1 MIAAQDLSITVG
13 ARVLLEPVSFR
24 IERGQKI
31 GLVGLNG
38 AGKST
43 LVSVLSRDPAPGVEV
58 TGSVETPMQLGL
70 IQQTPP
76 RAGSGRFPTIRSH
89 LLAARGLDALEAA
102 MEDALHTMSDDPSE
116 EHVSAY
122 SAAEETYRH
131 SDGYE
136 AEARIKKLMAG
147 VGLGD
152 IPVESELAALS
163 GGQRRRVELVR
174 ALFAPTDALILDEPT
189 NHLDKSSKVW
199 LMDELAQ
206 YDGALL
212 IVSHDLALLDRAITR
227 IFHLEH
233 GRLTQYKGN
242 YTQYQTVRAQDEN
255 RMEKTAR
262 LQQRE
267 MHRLSQLAEVMRHQS
282 AKRARTA
289 HAIDARVERMKQQG
303 PEAPVRKRTPP
314 VYHLPDPPQSG
325 IEVLALD
332 DVWKGYGD
340 LIVISELSLRLAR
353 GERLV
358 IIGVNGAGKSTLVRL
373 ITGADV
379 PDVGEVRLDRMARVG
394 WYAQEQENLR
404 MEIPAYENVGGS
416 ALSVQE
422 RRRLM
427 GAFGITGDTG
437 VQRTSTLSGGERTK
451 LSFAQLTS
459 GEFNLLVLDEPT
471 NNLDPASRDAAGGAF
486 GKWKG
491 TLIVVSH
498 DREFVKAIHPTHALI
513 LPEGTMAYWKDD
525 FLDLVEERHTVKRG
539 KGQKG

>member
-1 MIAAQDLSITVG
+1 MIGAQDIGITVG

-43 LVSVLSRDPAPGVEV
+43 LVSVLSRDPAPGVQV
-58 TGSVETPMQLGL
+58 TGTVVLPDRLGI

-76 RAGSGRFPTIRSH
+76 KEGSGRFPTIRSH
-89 LLAARGLDALEAA
+89 LLAARGLDALEAD
-102 MEDALHTMSDDPSE
+102 MEEALHIMSGDPSE
-116 EHVSAY
+116 EHVALY

-131 SDGYE
+131 RDGYE
-136 AEARIKKLMAG
+136 AESRIRKLMAG

-152 IPVESELAALS
+152 VPIEAELSSLS

-189 NHLDKSSKVW
+189 NHLDKSSKIW
-199 LMDELAQ
+199 LMDELSQ
-206 YDGALL
+206 YEGALL
-212 IVSHDLALLDRAITR
+212 IVSHDLGLLDRAITR
-227 IFHLEH
+227 IFHLEQGH
-233 GRLTQYKGN
+233 LTQYKGN
-242 YTQYQTVRAQDEN
+242 YTQYQTVREQDET
-255 RMEKTAR
+255 RMEKTAK

-267 MHRLSQLAEVMRHQS
+267 IHRLSQLAEVMRHQS

-289 HAIDARVERMKQQG
+289 HSIDARVERMKQDA
-303 PEAPVRKRTPP
+303 PSTPVRKRTPP
-314 VYHLPDPPQSG
+314 VYHLPDPPQIG
-325 IEVLALD
+325 IEVLAID

-340 LIVISELSLRLAR
+340 LIVLSEIHLRLSR

-358 IIGVNGAGKSTLVRL
+358 IIGENGAGKSTLVRL
-373 ITGADV
+373 ITGAES
-379 PDVGEVRLDRMARVG
+379 PDLGEVRRDRMAKVG

-404 MEIPAYENVGGS
+404 MDIPAFENVGGA
-416 ALSVQE
+416 ALSIQE

-427 GAFGITGDTG
+427 GAFGLTGDTG
-437 VQRTSTLSGGERTK
+437 VQPTGTLSGGERTK

-459 GEFNLLVLDEPT
+459 GDYNLLVLDEPT
-471 NNLDPASRDAAGGAF
+471 NNLDPASRDAAGAAF

-498 DREFVKAIHPTHALI
+498 DRDFVRAIHPTHVLV
-513 LPEGTMAYWKDD
+513 LPEGTVSYWKDT
-525 FLDLVEERHTVKRG
+525 FLDMVEERHPVKAGRG
-539 KGQKG
+539 RKS